1 MLQTVDADAKTEAEC
16 LPVCGLS
23 SCFAAAAATD
33 SAAAAAIPADADAA
47 AITLAVEAGFGF

>member
-23 SCFAAAAATD
+23 SCFAAAAAL
-33 SAAAAAIPADADAA
+33 AADAETAADANSKPVKL
-47 AITLAVEAGFGF
+47 TRT